1 MQVNPLWG
9 INVLSQTTDPL
20 REAQSL
26 VDWWH
31 LAGVEW
37 DYTDAVNDWLAED
50 PAPAAAPRT
59 IARAPDISAAPR
71 PMPTLA
77 PTPAAP
83 RADIVL
89 PIDLEAFQLAWRAGT
104 LGPDGGD
111 GRHVAPKG
119 AAGARVMVLA
129 DCPLRDDGET
139 VLSGRSGVLLD
150 NIARACGFSG
160 DEIYRASYFPR
171 TVLDAQ
177 AAAPHVTAWKR
188 IALHHIGLVAPQMLV
203 VAGEDTARTLLG
215 HDPSQNL
222 PALHFLNHGDRTV
235 KTVVTRK
242 FSLMLHRIAQEKAM
256 AWQNWQLLL
265 VE

>member
-1 MQVNPLWG
+1 V
-9 INVLSQTTDPL
+9 ISQTSDPL

-26 VDWWH
+26 VDWWQ

-37 DYTDAVNDWLAED
+37 DYADAVNDWLAED
-50 PAPAAAPRT
+50 PVPAPARQVARASDRAPAARP
-59 IARAPDISAAPR
+59 AAP
-71 PMPTLA
+71 LA
-77 PTPAAP
+77 TAIPAAP
-83 RADIVL
+83 RADIAL
-89 PIDLEAFQLAWRAGT
+89 PTDLAAFQMAWAAGA

-111 GRHVAPKG
+111 GRHIAPHG
-119 AAGARVMVLA
+119 LAGARVMVLA
-129 DCPLRDDGET
+129 DGPLRDDGDT
-139 VLSGRSGVLLD
+139 VLSGRSGALLD
-150 NIARACGFSG
+150 NIARACGFSA

-171 TVLDAQ
+171 VVLDAQ
-177 AAAPHVTAWKR
+177 AAAPHVAAWKR
-188 IALHHIGLVAPQMLV
+188 IALHHIALVGPQMLV

-215 HDPSQNL
+215 HDPSQNP

>member
-1 MQVNPLWG
+1 M
-9 INVLSQTTDPL
+9 LSQTSDPL

-26 VDWWH
+26 VDWWQ

-37 DYTDAVNDWLAED
+37 DYADAVNDWLAED
-50 PAPAAAPRT
+50 PMPAATRP
-59 IARAPDISAAPR
+59 IARAPDSLPAAR
-71 PMPTLA
+71 PVPA
-77 PTPAAP
+77 QPPAPAAP
-83 RADIVL
+83 RADIAL
-89 PIDLEAFQLAWRAGT
+89 PNDLAVFQTAWAAGA

-111 GRHVAPKG
+111 GRHVAPQG
-119 AAGARVMVLA
+119 VAGARVMVLA
-129 DCPLRDDGET
+129 DSPLRDDGDT

-160 DEIYRASYFPR
+160 DDIYRASYFPR
-171 TVLDAQ
+171 VVLDAQ
-177 AAAPHVTAWKR
+177 AAAPHMAAWKR
-188 IALHHIGLVAPQMLV
+188 IALHHIALVGPQMLV

-215 HDPSQNL
+215 HDPSQNP

>member
-1 MQVNPLWG
+1 M
-9 INVLSQTTDPL
+9 LSQTSDPL

-26 VDWWH
+26 VDWWQ

-37 DYTDAVNDWLAED
+37 DYADAVNDWLADD
-50 PAPAAAPRT
+50 PAPAAAHPT
-59 IARAPDISAAPR
+59 ARAADSAPAARPAAPR
-71 PMPTLA
+71 A
-77 PTPAAP
+77 PAPAPAAP
-83 RADIVL
+83 RADIAL
-89 PIDLEAFQLAWRAGT
+89 PTDLDAFQMAWRSGA

-111 GRHVAPKG
+111 GRHVAPLG
-119 AAGARVMVLA
+119 VAGAKVMVLA
-129 DCPLRDDGET
+129 DCPMRDDGDT
-139 VLSGRSGVLLD
+139 VLSGRSGLLLD

-160 DEIYRASYFPR
+160 DDIYRAAYFPR
-171 TVLDAQ
+171 IVLDTQ
-177 AAAPHVTAWKR
+177 AAVPHVAAWKR
-188 IALHHIGLVAPQMLV
+188 IALHHIALVGPQMLV

-215 HDPSQNL
+215 HDPSQIP
-222 PALHFLNHGDRTV
+222 PALHFLNHGGRTV

>member
-1 MQVNPLWG
+1 MLR
-9 INVLSQTTDPL
+9 QTSDPY

-26 VDWWH
+26 VDWWQ

-50 PAPAAAPRT
+50 QAPSAARPITRASDNPPAARPAAPQAPAAPE
-59 IARAPDISAAPR
+59 
-71 PMPTLA
+71 
-77 PTPAAP
+77 AP
-83 RADIVL
+83 RADIAL
-89 PIDLEAFQLAWRAGT
+89 PTDLAAFQMAWRAGA
-104 LGPDGGD
+104 LGLDGGD
-111 GRHVAPKG
+111 GRHVAPQG
-119 AAGARVMVLA
+119 VAGAKVMVLA
-129 DCPLRDDGET
+129 DSPLRDDGDT

-160 DEIYRASYFPR
+160 DDIYRASYFPR
-171 TVLDAQ
+171 VVLDAQ
-177 AAAPHVTAWKR
+177 AAAPHVAAWKR
-188 IALHHIGLVAPQMLV
+188 IALHHIALVGPQMLV

-215 HDPSQNL
+215 HDPSQNP